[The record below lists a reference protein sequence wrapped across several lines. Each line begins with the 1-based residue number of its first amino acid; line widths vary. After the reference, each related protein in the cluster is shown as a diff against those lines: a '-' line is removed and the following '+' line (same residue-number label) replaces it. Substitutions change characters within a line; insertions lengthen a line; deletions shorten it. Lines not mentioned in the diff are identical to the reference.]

1 MRACVYTGRVDV
13 DVSVLYLTKATER
26 RHQSFALMLVVEP
39 APKPPASATPSAPS
53 SSYNTPVHIDI
64 DSDDDDSSSSTS
76 SNDELTKRQHVV
88 DHAAQVKQRRAGAL
102 EIETNEE
109 SVPARTAPSA
119 SPSPVSRLNGYVAG
133 ADMASSE
140 STGSSPHIDRRRSGV
155 NSKNAAFFKS
165 VREDLWPRPS
175 PTKASLKRP
184 LVLQSDR
191 RQGMQGRAQN
201 SISMSSGDTSAP
213 APVATAAGNG
223 SVSSVQKVTS
233 ESPERKTV
241 PNGYKSS
248 SDSSDLDEEKDED
261 EIIIPPPVKKPKPD
275 TPQAPTLDFF
285 MRPSQVPFA
294 TERVSAAQNVAAVA
308 AAAQQSQQHT
318 RICSSRTRICG
329 HVFGRCELIFS
340 DRSVELALWRQ
351 GESEMRIWQGTLKYA
366 HLRRFWY
373 VVMMLFLHSIA
384 CKWAVL
390 TVLLCL
396 FVVAYKFPPRC
407 RSATLFIA
415 AGGPIVRRS
424 EHAILRVLRL
434 DLCGIR
440 PGAARSPKAE

>member
-1 MRACVYTGRVDV
+1 MRACLYRSSGRRRQRA
-13 DVSVLYLTKATER
+13 LYLIKATER
-26 RHQSFALMLVVEP
+26 RHQSFALMLIVEP

-64 DSDDDDSSSSTS
+64 DSDDNDSSSTS
-76 SNDELTKRQHVV
+76 DNDEFIKRQDAV
-88 DHAAQVKQRRAGAL
+88 DHVAQVEQRRTGAL

-109 SVPARTAPSA
+109 SVPARAAPSA
-119 SPSPVSRLNGYVAG
+119 SPSPVSRLNGYAAG
-133 ADMASSE
+133 ADMTPFE
-140 STGSSPHIDRRRSGV
+140 STGSSPHNDRRRSGV

-175 PTKASLKRP
+175 PTKVSLKRP
-184 LVLQSDR
+184 LVLQSER
-191 RQGMQGRAQN
+191 RQSMQRRAQN
-201 SISMSSGDTSAP
+201 SISMSSDDTSALT
-213 APVATAAGNG
+213 PVAIASGNG
-223 SVSSVQKVTS
+223 SVSSVQKVTIK
-233 ESPERKTV
+233 SPERKIV

-248 SDSSDLDEEKDED
+248 SDSSDLDEEKDE
-261 EIIIPPPVKKPKPD
+261 IIIPPPVKKPKPD
-275 TPQAPTLDFF
+275 APQAPTLDFF
-285 MRPSQVPFA
+285 MRPSQVPFT

-340 DRSVELALWRQ
+340 DRSVELALWCQ
-351 GESEMRIWQGTLKYA
+351 GESEKRIWQGTLKYA

-373 VVMMLFLHSIA
+373 VVMVFFLHSIV
-384 CKWAVL
+384 CKWVVL

-396 FVVAYKFPPRC
+396 LVAAYKFPPRC

-424 EHAILRVLRL
+424 EHAVLRVLRL
-434 DLCGIR
+434 DLCEIR
-440 PGAARSPKAE
+440 PGAARSPKSE